1 MKKEAPA
8 QVSSCEICDIFNNI
22 YFVEHLLMAASE
34 NASPKLK
41 PSEACRH
48 SEVEY
53 QRFYWKGMLWKTI
66 YPKIYV
72 SLEAIFSYVFFPN
85 FKNSYLKP
93 LKISIFIDRRPLL

>member
-8 QVSSCEICDIFNNI
+8 QVSSCEICDIFNNT

-53 QRFYWKGMLWKTI
+53 QRFY
-66 YPKIYV
+66 
-72 SLEAIFSYVFFPN
+72 
-85 FKNSYLKP
+85 
-93 LKISIFIDRRPLL
+93 